1 MDSSRGTFNLF
12 LELGTTFLRPAVAR
26 RKLAEIIPTF
36 GTSIPGVAFSVNT

>member
-12 LELGTTFLRPAVAR
+12 LELGTFLRPAVAR